1 MNTLSRPP
9 RWTSRT
15 FPGGMP
21 AAFAPNVWARLAG
34 TPARLDA
41 AARFASDLKLAS
53 ALATGWSIADQFGHL
68 GDLEPL
74 WLGRL
79 DDYDAGETT
88 LRAADITNRA
98 TTLAGHGASSLIDLA
113 RRFAVRRRELL
124 ARTSVMSPAEWE
136 RSSLHPRLLTPMR
149 VIDFMAFVAEHDDH
163 HLAEIAWLM
172 SQGGVEMFDAR

>member
-1 MNTLSRPP
+1 MNALPRPP
-9 RWTSRT
+9 RWTSRS

-21 AAFAPNVWARLAG
+21 VEHAPNVWARLAG
-34 TPARLDA
+34 TPARLTSVAVLAQDVA
-41 AARFASDLKLAS
+41 AAPSNP
-53 ALATGWSIADQFGHL
+53 TGPAWSIAEQIGHL

-98 TTLAGHGASSLIDLA
+98 TTEAGHGATSLAELA
-113 RRFAVRRRELL
+113 SRFAVRRAVMLR
-124 ARTSVMSPAEWE
+124 RTYALSPSEWE
-136 RSSLHPRLLTPMR
+136 RTSLHPRLGTPMR
-149 VIDFMAFVAEHDDH
+149 LIDFLVFIAEHDDH

-172 SQGGVEMFDAR
+172 SQGGVAM